1 LNTTAEMSAEW
12 VAALNRMALA
22 TGMSVENMNDLL
34 GSMGV

>member
-1 LNTTAEMSAEW
+1 MDAEW

-22 TGMSVENMNDLL
+22 TGMSVDEMNGLL